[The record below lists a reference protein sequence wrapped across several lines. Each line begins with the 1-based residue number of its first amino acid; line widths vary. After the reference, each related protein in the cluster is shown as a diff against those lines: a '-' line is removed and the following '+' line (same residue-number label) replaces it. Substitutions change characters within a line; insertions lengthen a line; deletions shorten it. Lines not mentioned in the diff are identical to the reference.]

1 MTKHLERDLA
11 HLETRILSMGGLVEQ
26 ALDRASAALV
36 RRDEAEISGRSD
48 TEREI
53 DRLHIEIDDECLKIL
68 ALSQPVAVDL
78 RFVTVTMKIAN
89 DLERIGDLAGNLAER
104 ARFLLGRPVLDEP
117 LQFEDMADWTRRML
131 HDSLDALTKA
141 DAQLAIDVCGRDDHI
156 DEVHRMHFDVLQPRM
171 KRDPGSVESAV
182 ALLSASRNFER
193 IADLATNIAED
204 VVFLVQARD
213 IRHSSSNPA
222 QGQGG

>member
-1 MTKHLERDLA
+1 
-11 HLETRILSMGGLVEQ
+11 
-26 ALDRASAALV
+26 
-36 RRDEAEISGRSD
+36 
-48 TEREI
+48 
-53 DRLHIEIDDECLKIL
+53 
-68 ALSQPVAVDL
+68 
-78 RFVTVTMKIAN
+78 
-89 DLERIGDLAGNLAER
+89 
-104 ARFLLGRPVLDEP
+104 
-117 LQFEDMADWTRRML
+117 ML

-222 QGQGG
+222 QGHGG